1 MDFFIKLKTRNV
13 IFLVVLLYVIW
24 SILFIIQ
31 SSVVAIDGKRYF
43 SLFDDAMISMR
54 YAWNFSHGHGL
65 VWNPGERVEGYT
77 NLLMTLIMSI
87 YTGLFQKSDAALAV
101 QITGLGVT
109 LGCSFFVWKLG
120 DFFAEELE
128 EGARS
133 FFKVVVLIMT
143 LAYYPLSFWSLT
155 GMETGL
161 LTLLML
167 ASLYVTEK
175 YLREKSGFD
184 LLLVAGLQGLAYLT
198 RPDAIIFSV
207 PIFLYI
213 IYMAKQDLF
222 RGRSQLTAM
231 FFPLAFYFLFIIGQ
245 EMFRIN
251 FYREYLPNTYY
262 LKLTGMPLADRI
274 ANGLGF
280 IKFYLLTH
288 LFLLVIAIRGYIVK
302 PESRRGLYLLL
313 VSLPIL
319 YQIWVG
325 GESWPYWRIMTPV
338 QPILALLFAL
348 SAYEL
353 VARIRRPVSL
363 NTRLRWA
370 SYMIVFG
377 ILFSNFNFIGEA
389 IFLKKPYD
397 TEFYEPFINT
407 ALVLDEITTE
417 DATVGVFTAGTIP
430 YYSERK
436 AIDFL
441 GKNDPYIARLP
452 PDLSGK
458 VSWNGMYSVP
468 GHNKYDLNYSIKQLF
483 PTYIQSPVWKGQDL
497 SSWASDHYVVVHY
510 RGVGLY
516 LKKGAPEVKW
526 ELLSP

>member
-1 MDFFIKLKTRNV
+1 MDFFMKTKTRNV
-13 IFLVVLLYVIW
+13 IFLVLLGYVVW
-24 SILFIIQ
+24 SILFIFQ

-65 VWNPGERVEGYT
+65 VWNPGERIEGYT

-87 YTGLFQKSDAALAV
+87 YTGLFQKSDAVLAV
-101 QITGLGVT
+101 QISGLGFT
-109 LGCSFFVWKLG
+109 LGCSFITWKLA

-133 FFKVVVLIMT
+133 FFKVAVLIMMLT
-143 LAYYPLSFWSLT
+143 YYPLSFWSLT

-161 LTLLML
+161 LTLLTL
-167 ASLYVTEK
+167 SSLYYTEK
-175 YLREKSGFD
+175 YLREKRGFD
-184 LLLVAGLQGLAYLT
+184 LLLVAALQGLAYLT

-213 IYMAKQDLF
+213 IYMVRKDLF
-222 RGRSQLTAM
+222 RGRSQLAVM
-231 FFPLAFYFLFIIGQ
+231 LFSIAFYALFILGQ
-245 EMFRIN
+245 EIFRIN
-251 FYREYLPNTYY
+251 YYGEYLPNTYY
-262 LKLTGMPLADRI
+262 LKLTGMPWVDRLT
-274 ANGLGF
+274 NGLGF

-288 LFLLVIAIRGYIVK
+288 LVLFVIAIRGFIVK
-302 PESRRGLYLLL
+302 PDPRKGFYLLL
-313 VSLPIL
+313 ASLPIL

-325 GESWPYWRIMTPV
+325 GESWPYWRIMTPA
-338 QPILALLFAL
+338 QPILALLFVL
-348 SAYEL
+348 STYEL
-353 VARIRRPVSL
+353 VDRIRRPVSL
-363 NTRLRWA
+363 NTRLRWI
-370 SYMIVFG
+370 SYGIVFG
-377 ILFSNFNFIGEA
+377 IVFSNINFIGEA
-389 IFLKKPYD
+389 LFLKMPYD
-397 TEFYEPFINT
+397 TEFNEPFINT

-417 DATVGVFTAGTIP
+417 NATIGVFTAGTIP

-458 VSWNGMYSVP
+458 VAWNGMYSVP

-483 PTYIQSPVWKGQDL
+483 PTYIQSPVWKGQDV
-497 SSWASDHYVVVHY
+497 SSWAADHYVVVHY
-510 RGVGLY
+510 KGVGLY
-516 LKKGAPEVKW
+516 LRKDAPEVKW